1 MWQFTEIAKWFEDK
15 RAQSDAVLDQWVEES
30 NYSTGVMV
38 VAATTKAFTTVG
50 AGFVDVLRL
59 GDGVSQ
65 GTWKGAG
72 EDALRL
78 VAIFPVGKAA
88 QLLRSVRGT
97 ALARVI
103 VDTGGPNC
111 FWVASAKAFGQIG
124 HKVGG
129 KLLASV
135 DDVARALKM
144 PMSNLWA
151 IPNLATGMAYLQRIG
166 AKIGAVKP
174 VAGAADIV
182 QMVPRDGSVV
192 MIAVKVMDK
201 ANVVGGHAIYAFRNT
216 LGQVRYMDRTVG
228 NVAAGAQGVFKSIDE
243 IAPLY
248 GATALVPY
256 EAAILHN
263 VIVKTFAYDLPRLV
277 LPVLGVVA
285 TENRP
290 Q

>member
-1 MWQFTEIAKWFEDK
+1 MWQFTEIAEWFEDK
-15 RAQSDAVLDQWVEES
+15 RAQSDAILDQWVEES
-30 NYSTGVMV
+30 NYSTGIMV
-38 VAATTKAFTTVG
+38 VAATTKAFTTFG

-59 GDGVSQ
+59 GDGISQ
-65 GTWKGAG
+65 GTLKGAG
-72 EDALRL
+72 QDALRL

-88 QLLRSVRGT
+88 NVLRSVRGMS
-97 ALARVI
+97 LARVI

-124 HKVGG
+124 HKYGG

-144 PMSNLWA
+144 PMNNLWS
-151 IPNLATGMAYLQRIG
+151 IPNLATGMAYLQRVG

-174 VAGAADIV
+174 VAGAADIAK
-182 QMVPRDGSVV
+182 MVPHDGSVV
-192 MIAVKVMDK
+192 MIAVRVMDK
-201 ANVVGGHAIYAFRNT
+201 ANVVGGHAIYAFRNI

-228 NVAAGAQGVFKSIDE
+228 NAAAGAQGVFKSIEE

-248 GATALVPY
+248 GATALAPY

-277 LPVLGVVA
+277 LPLLGVVA
-285 TENRP
+285 TENRT